1 MNDAEIERLVN
12 MTVNKTV
19 LKLKMSGMMKDNRMS
34 IFQKT
39 EEMLKNY
46 NSFCFSEQP
55 YAQKIVGRIEEALN
69 TIKDDPYSEVIN
81 LYYFEGYS
89 REQIAEEFGT
99 SVTTISRNKTRLIN
113 KLKTILFSDDF
124 LLELYN

>member
-46 NSFCFSEQP
+46 IQHQS
-55 YAQKIVGRIEEALN
+55 
-69 TIKDDPYSEVIN
+69 
-81 LYYFEGYS
+81 
-89 REQIAEEFGT
+89 
-99 SVTTISRNKTRLIN
+99 
-113 KLKTILFSDDF
+113 
-124 LLELYN
+124 